1 MREIVVCIHGTWMK
15 GWVMMPISRYLS
27 RHGHE
32 CRRFS
37 YQSLRHSP
45 ERSAQI
51 LARFVDR
58 LDADLVHF
66 VAHSFG
72 GVVLLYY
79 FQWVYTARP
88 GRVVMLGTP
97 LRGSG
102 CARYLAGNNF
112 TKNLTLG
119 ESAESLLG
127 NAPKWKGG
135 RPLAIFAGTRS
146 RGVGRM
152 LGVPLDD
159 PNDGTVAV
167 SETKT
172 DNCTLHVQIPYSH
185 TGMLFSRSVA
195 AFVDE
200 FLRTG
205 SIT

>member
-1 MREIVVCIHGTWMK
+1 
-15 GWVMMPISRYLS
+15 MMPISNYLDK
-27 RHGHE
+27 HGHE

-37 YQSLRHSP
+37 YQSLHQTP
-45 ERSAQI
+45 KQNAHT
-51 LARFVDR
+51 LARFVDQI
-58 LDADLVHF
+58 DTDHIHF
-66 VAHSFG
+66 VAHSSG
-72 GVVLLYY
+72 GIVLLHY
-79 FQWVYTARP
+79 FQLLYTARP

-97 LRGSG
+97 LQGSS
-102 CARYLAGNNF
+102 CAYYLARNDF

-119 ESAESLLG
+119 KSAEALLG
-127 NAPKWKGG
+127 NVPKWKGD
-135 RPLAIFAGTRS
+135 RALAVFAGTRS

-152 LGVPLDD
+152 LGAPLDD

-185 TGMLFSRSVA
+185 TGMLFSRHVA

-205 SIT
+205 DIT